1 MYNEKEVK
9 GYQRGFLSAVGISV
23 EEVLNYPER
32 DLWDLIYSFCGLN
45 DIALI
50 IDEEDRLLLGT
61 FCGLPEKAQKKVVDD
76 FYGVV
81 LSIKQDLKKE
91 PSNG

>member
-1 MYNEKEVK
+1 MYDEKEVK

-23 EEVLNYPER
+23 EEALNYPED

-50 IDEEDRLLLGT
+50 IEEEDRLLLGT
-61 FCGLPEKAQKKVVDD
+61 FCGLHGDAQKRIVND
-76 FYGVV
+76 FYRVV
-81 LSIKQDLKKE
+81 LDIRHELKRE
-91 PSNG
+91 PN